1 MQPTYSVSHTMTF
14 DQLFPIV
21 LSTETRSDIHLSW
34 PFKFVDGYGMDT
46 KEVGFILSVQGIY
59 SLFTTAFLF
68 PFIVNRTGA
77 LKMYKWLALTYWA
90 IYFFTPYAVLC
101 PDSWKMV
108 GVYAI
113 LLWRCSFSSMAY
125 PANAILLINSVTDK
139 ASLGTVNGLAAST
152 ASLCRAFSPAVSGY
166 LYSVGLEA
174 GYSGLAWWAN
184 AAVTVGGSFVGIYLS
199 DENEELEDG
208 DCDEETALLSG

>member
-1 MQPTYSVSHTMTF
+1 MTF

-21 LSTETRSDIHLSW
+21 LSTESRSDIQLSW

-90 IYFFTPYAVLC
+90 LYFFTPYAVLC

-152 ASLCRAFSPAVSGY
+152 ASLSRAFSPAVSGY

-184 AAVTVGGSFVGIYLS
+184 AAVTAGGSFVGIYLS
-199 DENEELEDG
+199 DQIDEPEDD